1 MRFLYAII
9 LCFVVAFSDIA
20 AADVDFQPRTDVSK
34 QFNFSND
41 AVTFKAPPSISS
53 DESKGRGRGRGRR
66 KKPVV
71 APGASDTDVSSS
83 LHGGFALK
91 PAAPDAATPVDS
103 NFSRSL
109 NSASLDGVTAAGAA
123 AASSQLQPMPRK
135 PRTDSLSSGQSRQ
148 SSADGVSSGRPQEA
162 LKSERAPPAPA
173 AVRNAWLDGFPTS
186 VSANKPH
193 MTSLGER

>member
-1 MRFLYAII
+1 M
-9 LCFVVAFSDIA
+9 CFVVAFSDIA

-71 APGASDTDVSSS
+71 APGASDTDASQS
-83 LHGGFALK
+83 LPGGFALK
-91 PAAPDAATPVDS
+91 PAMPVAATAAIDGNLS
-103 NFSRSL
+103 HSL
-109 NSASLDGVTAAGAA
+109 SSAPDGVTAAGAA

-135 PRTDSLSSGQSRQ
+135 PRTDSLSSGQSLEARR
-148 SSADGVSSGRPQEA
+148 SSADAASSGRPLEA

-173 AVRNAWLDGFPTS
+173 AVRNAWLDGFPTT